1 MMINRNSVSISE
13 REKEMGETTM
23 ELGLVFDFMRP
34 GSRFLDSGFDYC
46 FYFTWQKE
54 ELYHEYN
61 RPGDSN

>member
-1 MMINRNSVSISE
+1 
-13 REKEMGETTM
+13 M
-23 ELGLVFDFMRP
+23 ELGLVLTLCGLGVAFWIP
-34 GSRFLDSGFDYC
+34 ALIIA